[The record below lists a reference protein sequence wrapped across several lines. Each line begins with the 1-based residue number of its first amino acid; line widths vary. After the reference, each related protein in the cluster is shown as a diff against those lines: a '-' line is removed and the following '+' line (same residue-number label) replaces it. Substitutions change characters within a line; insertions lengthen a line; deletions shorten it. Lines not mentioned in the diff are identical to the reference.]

1 PLTADE
7 LANAIMKAETKAKR
21 RVTLSLSG
29 LGMMDESEIE
39 TIEGAER
46 IEVGELAQTNN
57 QVPKKLSSDSTASS
71 SDPKTTESK
80 GKKNNSGGKPSNSNP
95 KNSGEVYK
103 MLDMATGTS
112 PGGVTF
118 AKLKVVNVGT
128 GEESIVLANTAE
140 TLDQVNAISNNMQ
153 FKLDFEM
160 SNGFKIVKSIQLV
173 GEAA

>member
-1 PLTADE
+1 
-7 LANAIMKAETKAKR
+7 
-21 RVTLSLSG
+21 
-29 LGMMDESEIE
+29 MDESEIE

-57 QVPKKLSSDSTASS
+57 QVQKKTSSDSAP
-71 SDPKTTESK
+71 SDSKTTENK
-80 GKKNNSGGKPSNSNP
+80 GKKNNSGGKPSSSNQ